1 MTEMTIDSSA
11 RTAEA
16 NALVRKYMNWSFV
29 GGIVPVPLVD
39 VAAVSGV
46 QLKMLYE
53 LSKLY
58 GIPFKAHIAK
68 PLIGSLLGSVGS
80 SAAAG
85 GVLALGIKSVPIVG
99 TMLGLLTM
107 PALSLAATYAV
118 GRVFIAHFESGG
130 TLLDFDPDKM
140 RAHFRA
146 EFEAARKA
154 S

>member
-1 MTEMTIDSSA
+1 MTEMTMESSA
-11 RTAEA
+11 RVAEA

-29 GGIVPVPLVD
+29 GGIVPVPLAD
-39 VAAVSGV
+39 VAAVTGV

-58 GIPFKAHIAK
+58 GVPFKAHLAK
-68 PLIGSLLGSVGS
+68 PIVASLMGSVGP

-85 GVLALGIKSVPIVG
+85 GVLALGIKTVPVIG

-107 PALSLAATYAV
+107 PALSVAATYAV

-130 TLLDFDPDKM
+130 TLLDFDPVKM

-146 EFEAARKA
+146 EFEAARKT